1 MSSLI
6 QYSKFKRFIQDRV
19 APLRMNEF
27 KHPCS
32 SVDFFVAFKFCL
44 PEVLEL
50 LKAKTITIIIITIIT
65 ITIILITITIILTI
79 ATIII
84 SIIIIAIITYADP
97 CEPSTFS
104 VELEKL
110 SLSVGHPQARRDKA
124 REARPWEAPTNK
136 QTLWVLPPPPSQ
148 KKKK

>member
-6 QYSKFKRFIQDRV
+6 HYSEFKRFIQDRV

-32 SVDFFVAFKFCL
+32 SVDFFVASKFCL

-50 LKAKTITIIIITIIT
+50 LKAETITIIIIITIIT
-65 ITIILITITIILTI
+65 ITIILILITIILTI

-84 SIIIIAIITYADP
+84 SITIITYADP
-97 CEPSTFS
+97 CEPSTFN

-110 SLSVGHPQARRDKA
+110 SLSMGHPQARRDKA

-136 QTLWVLPPPPSQ
+136 QTLGVLPPP
-148 KKKK
+148 KK